1 MMKRL
6 AIVITHPI
14 QYYAPLF
21 RLLAGEPDIEV
32 KVFYTWSQA
41 KEKVKDKTFGKD
53 IQWDIPLLN
62 GYNYEFVKNVSKSPG
77 SNKWSGIENPEL
89 IKKIEEFRPGAILVF
104 GWNMKS
110 HFKVMKYFKG
120 KVPVW
125 FRGDSTLLDET
136 KGLKTLARRLVL
148 KYVYK
153 NIDKAFYVGRE
164 SKKYYLAHG
173 LKEAELVFAPHAIDN
188 DRFIDSE
195 GESDRLAKT
204 WRKELG
210 YKNEDTVI
218 LFAGKFEQK
227 KNPLLLVNAIKS
239 LQEKKKSNLKL
250 LLLGNGPLEAEIEA
264 EIKNCSYIKKLP
276 FQNQSKMPVV
286 YRVADIFCL
295 PSKGPGE
302 TWGLAVNEAMACFKP
317 VLVSDKVGCAPDL
330 IENNNVGEIFESGNL
345 EDLKIKLRDMCQ
357 TNLDLTGKN
366 AKEIIT
372 EWNFNKISEA
382 IKSELQK

>member
-1 MMKRL
+1 MKNRL
-6 AIVITHPI
+6 AVVITHPI
-14 QYYAPLF
+14 QYYAPMF
-21 RLLAGEPDIEV
+21 RLLAEEPDIEV

-62 GYNYEFVKNVSKSPG
+62 DYNYEFVENFSKSPG
-77 SNKWSGIENPEL
+77 SNKWNGIENPEL
-89 IKKIEEFRPGAILVF
+89 IKKIKEFHPGAILVF

-148 KYVYK
+148 KYVYN

-164 SKKYYLAHG
+164 SKRYFLAHG
-173 LKEAELVFAPHAIDN
+173 LKEKELVFAPHAIDN
-188 DRFIDSE
+188 DRFFDAT
-195 GESDRLAKT
+195 GEYELLAKD
-204 WRKELG
+204 WRGELG
-210 YKNEDTVI
+210 YTNEDIVI

-239 LQEKKKSNLKL
+239 LHDENESNLKL
-250 LLLGNGPLEAEIEA
+250 LLLGNGPLEAEIDTA
-264 EIKNCSYIKKLP
+264 IRDCSFIKKLP

-286 YRVADIFCL
+286 YRIADIFCL

-302 TWGLAVNEAMACFKP
+302 TWGLAVNEAMACSRP

-330 IENNNVGEIFESGNL
+330 VQNNNVGEIFESGNL
-345 EDLKIKLRDMCQ
+345 EDLKIKLRKMYQ
-357 TNLDLTGKN
+357 TNLKSTGKN
-366 AKEIIT
+366 AKEVIA

-382 IKSELQK
+382 IKSELQ